1 MAFLPLVRRAWR
13 ALSACVPAHVLACS
27 AVFATALA
35 RRTPL
40 HPSFL
45 LLLLP
50 FLSLFQPLLLLLLL
64 LLLLRLC
71 IKVHLELAIGCAR
84 RAVAEKIERTA
95 ANL

>member
-45 LLLLP
+45 LPLLP
-50 FLSLFQPLLLLLLL
+50 FLSLFQPLLLLL

>member
-1 MAFLPLVRRAWR
+1 MAFLPLVRSAWR

-64 LLLLRLC
+64 LLLRLC

>member
-45 LLLLP
+45 LLLLK
-50 FLSLFQPLLLLLLL
+50 FLSLFQPLLLLLL